1 MRTLLWGFLLHMMY
15 TVVYVQY
22 VNISLLWSILRE
34 VLIRLGLVW
43 QPYAT
48 FRLLNVYDVEMY
60 IAYQYFIFPI
70 NIEPILSS
78 ICLTWSLVPYSNWNI
93 RRRLFPPSWTEL
105 LAEKHFVLVSVT
117 VTVVQFMWQPRDNLM
132 SYLDMQSRISFITL
146 F

>member
-78 ICLTWSLVPYSNWNI
+78 ICLT
-93 RRRLFPPSWTEL
+93 
-105 LAEKHFVLVSVT
+105 
-117 VTVVQFMWQPRDNLM
+117 
-132 SYLDMQSRISFITL
+132 
-146 F
+146 